1 MVKFFAGKS
10 GTEFVKKGGKQG
22 GGSDY
27 WMIIWDDQDF
37 GEVNKSELLAGL
49 MEHAKLEREAAHRFD
64 GTLVVTGGVDLR
76 ELACLLPS
84 ETGTGLMVASLK
96 VEPTAD
102 IMRSLKLLE
111 GHDKTSGNE
120 DAAELSEDEYLVEKI
135 VGHTTQKKKPHTT
148 VLGKLSETDRYTSL
162 EAYLKLTETHEAPH
176 HTAGTAR
183 HFIWCSGRGQ
193 AP

>member
-1 MVKFFAGKS
+1 MYKKSGRAYIGKQISKEFSGKLHTGVVKFFAGKS

-111 GHDKTSGNE
+111 GMTRHLEMRTRLSSVKTNTW
-120 DAAELSEDEYLVEKI
+120 LR
-135 VGHTTQKKKPHTT
+135 
-148 VLGKLSETDRYTSL
+148 KL
-162 EAYLKLTETHEAPH
+162 
-176 HTAGTAR
+176 
-183 HFIWCSGRGQ
+183 
-193 AP
+193 